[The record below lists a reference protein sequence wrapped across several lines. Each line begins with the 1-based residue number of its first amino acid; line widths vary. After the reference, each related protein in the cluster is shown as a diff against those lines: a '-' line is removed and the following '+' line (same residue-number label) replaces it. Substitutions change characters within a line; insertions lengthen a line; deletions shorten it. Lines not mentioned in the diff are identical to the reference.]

1 MTFINYEKREIN
13 CKVVYVGPA
22 RAGKTANLQY
32 VSRRTPPDKRGEL
45 LCLAGD
51 DERTSYFDFLPLF
64 LGRIRGFDTR
74 LHLYAL
80 PGDLFFDSNRRLL
93 LKGVDGLVFVA
104 DSRRER
110 LDENMESLENLRRHL
125 RDDGVEPDRIP
136 AVVQF
141 NMRDFATSLP
151 LAEIG
156 QLLNADGKPA
166 FAANAKTGEGV
177 VETLRAISQLVFK
190 RLVRKK

>member
-1 MTFINYEKREIN
+1 MTFINYENREIN

-22 RAGKTANLQY
+22 RAGKTANLQFIN
-32 VSRRTPPDKRGEL
+32 RRTPPDKRGEL

-64 LGRIRGFDTR
+64 LGRVRGFDTR

-93 LKGVDGLVFVA
+93 LKGVDGVVFVA

-110 LDENMESLENLRRHL
+110 LDENLESMESMRRNLV
-125 RDDGVEPDRIP
+125 DEGADPDHMPI
-136 AVVQF
+136 VVQF

-151 LAEIG
+151 LPEMIK
-156 QLLNADGKPA
+156 LLNPDGRPA
-166 FAANAKTGEGV
+166 FAANAKFGDGV
-177 VETLRAISQLVFK
+177 LETLRAVSRMVFAK
-190 RLVRKK
+190 LAPKK